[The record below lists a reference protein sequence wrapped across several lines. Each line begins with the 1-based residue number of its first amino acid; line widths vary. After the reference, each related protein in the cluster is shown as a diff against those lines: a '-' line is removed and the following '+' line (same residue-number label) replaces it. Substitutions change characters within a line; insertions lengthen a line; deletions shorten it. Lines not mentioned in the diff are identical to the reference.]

1 MEKVAAALYIAD
13 LVFLISFQF
22 MNRDYRW
29 FSHAVSDYGVGKTAR
44 LFKFYVVAGSIAAP
58 LLAWQFWVAKN
69 PGYPPMILVYLLL
82 VMVGRLGIG
91 FYPNDLRG
99 TPRTKSGH
107 MHHAA
112 TLLASTC
119 AYMTVAEATPL
130 LAANASA
137 PLFAA
142 LTALKHVISADFIV
156 VMVTISTPLRRFFGL
171 AERVFLYAAAL
182 WCLVASLTLP
192 PV

>member
-22 MNRDYRW
+22 LNRDYRW

-91 FYPNDLRG
+91 LYPNDLRG
-99 TPRTKSGH
+99 TSRTKSGH

-130 LAANASA
+130 LTANASA
-137 PLFAA
+137 PLSAA
-142 LTALKHVISADFIV
+142 LIALKHVISADFIV